1 MNSSFFIC
9 EQVLNLVNFITIFI
23 LDLGSSL
30 FGKDINFLSLINTI
44 NSSLT
49 INAESLNV
57 FSIDGIIKTVVSF
70 GIFNLLLSYSL
81 RYVMIKIMVLL
92 CPFAFLCLIDK
103 STESFFKS
111 WIKSLF
117 SLLVL
122 QILVSIILILPHAIN
137 IELSQSSS
145 NLFNKLT
152 LVGTIYALF
161 KANDFIKEL
170 VGGLST
176 NVDLGISNIK
186 TLLTKM

>member
-9 EQVLNLVNFITIFI
+9 EKVLNLVNFITIFI

-57 FSIDGIIKTVVSF
+57 FSIDGIIKTIVSF

-92 CPFAFLCLIDK
+92 CPFSFLCLIDK

-145 NLFNKLT
+145 DLFNKLT

>member
-9 EQVLNLVNFITIFI
+9 EQILNLVGFITIFI
-23 LDLGSSL
+23 LDLGSNL
-30 FGKDINFLSLINTI
+30 FGKNINFLSLINII
-44 NSSLT
+44 NSNLT
-49 INAESLNV
+49 INTESLNI
-57 FSIDGIIKTVVSF
+57 FSIDGIIKTIVSF

-81 RYVMIKIMVLL
+81 RYVMIKIMVLI

-117 SLLVL
+117 SLLAL

-137 IELSQSSS
+137 TEFRQNSSD
-145 NLFNKLT
+145 LFNKIT

-170 VGGLST
+170 MGGLST
-176 NVDLGISNIK
+176 NIDLGISNIK
-186 TLLTKM
+186 TMLTKM